1 MSLLLLVSG
10 SSVSKVTQLSPSAVP
25 GRRYKFSA
33 KTEAVAPS
41 GPHPGGP
48 FTELSNT
55 ALPGMRHSFSAKTE
69 AAIASGPHTGLFT
82 ELSAMALP
90 GARHSFLA
98 KTEAPVTT
106 ASTRQDGSYPLGMS
120 RPKYLALKRDD
131 RDIMDLVQIIVT
143 SGILE

>member
-48 FTELSNT
+48 FTELSTT
-55 ALPGMRHSFSAKTE
+55 ATPGKPHAFSAKTE
-69 AAIASGPHTGLFT
+69 ATPVSGPHTGLFT
-82 ELSAMALP
+82 ELSVSALP
-90 GARHSFLA
+90 GQRHSFSA
-98 KTEAPVTT
+98 KTAAPIVTI
-106 ASTRQDGSYPLGMS
+106 STRQDGSWPF
-120 RPKYLALKRDD
+120 RAKQLALKRDD
-131 RDIMDLVQIIVT
+131 RDIMDLVEIIVT